1 MYLNV
6 GHVFST
12 YLVCLIYNVLSLRL
26 VIFSTMDVIT
36 PLNKKKKDRI
46 YSTSHSVV
54 LPIIHPF
61 VPTH

>member
-12 YLVCLIYNVLSLRL
+12 FLVCHIYNVLSLRL
-26 VIFSTMDVIT
+26 VIFSMDAIT
-36 PLNKKKKDRI
+36 PLNKKKKDRF
-46 YSTSHSVV
+46 YSTSHSVI